1 VSCRLPRRYRDA
13 GREVVDVFC
22 QFSSCVQRASID
34 EAYIDLTEAV
44 ERRITGL
51 HQVQS
56 SQLAT
61 TFVVGF
67 TDVDSNDEGLSS
79 EPFRV
84 NPISAGQIFLKY
96 YICEML

>member
-1 VSCRLPRRYRDA
+1 MA
-13 GREVVDVFC
+13 DVFC
-22 QFSSCVQRASID
+22 QFSRCVQRASVD

-44 ERRITGL
+44 EQRITGL

-56 SQLAT
+56 SQLST

-79 EPFRV
+79 ATRFV
-84 NPISAGQIFLKY
+84 TGHKVFLF
-96 YICEML
+96 